1 MSGSPVRPRLF
12 YLFTQLKLTDY
23 MNNNICLLSP
33 EEQSLRLSRLCVD
46 VPMLIADNANLFYLT
61 GRVFAGYLYLAPGE
75 APRYFVR
82 RPCTLQGDGVT
93 LIRKPEE
100 IGITVAQLGLELSSL
115 PYADAQRL
123 QAAFGAET
131 LVNISP
137 AIMAARAVK
146 TPAEIAL
153 LEADG
158 VRQAEVY
165 SHVPAMCEEGMTDV
179 ELLVEIEHRLR
190 LEGCLGQF
198 RVNGPSMELHMGNLL
213 VGDNA
218 DEPSPYDFAMGGAGQ
233 HPSLPVGAC
242 GEPIRPGKS
251 VMVDVNGNFNGYMT
265 DMTRTFASGKV
276 SDLALKAH
284 ACSVEICRRL
294 AEIGR
299 PGAEA
304 KALHAEAVAIVERA
318 GLTDYFMGHRQH
330 AGFIGH
336 GVGIEINELPVIA
349 PRSKHILAEGNVI
362 ALEPKFVIPGVGA
375 VGIENTY
382 VCESDGLRCI
392 TIFNEELMSL

>member
-1 MSGSPVRPRLF
+1 M
-12 YLFTQLKLTDY
+12 T
-23 MNNNICLLSP
+23 NNICLLSAQ
-33 EEQSLRLSRLCVD
+33 EQKLRIERLNPQT
-46 VPMLIADNANLFYLT
+46 PMLIADNANLFYLT
-61 GRVFAGYLYLAPGE
+61 GRVFAGYIYLAPGTE
-75 APRYFVR
+75 PRYFVR
-82 RPCTLQGDGVT
+82 RPCTLEGSNLT

-100 IGITVAQLGLELSSL
+100 IGIQVAELGLELSTM
-115 PYADAQRL
+115 PYADALRL
-123 QAAFGAET
+123 QAAFGAEKI
-131 LVNISP
+131 VNISP

-165 SHVPAMCEEGMTDV
+165 GHVPGMCEEGMTDV

-190 LEGCLGQF
+190 LGGCLGQF
-198 RVNGPSMELHMGNLL
+198 RVNGPSMELHMGNIL

-218 DEPSPYDFAMGGAGQ
+218 DSPSPYDFAMGGAGQ
-233 HPSLPVGAC
+233 HPSLPVGAS
-242 GEPIRPGKS
+242 GEAIRPGKA

-265 DMTRTFASGKV
+265 DMTRTYAMGTLSP
-276 SDLALKAH
+276 LALKAH
-284 ACSVEICRRL
+284 ACSVAICHRL
-294 AEIGR
+294 AEMGR

-304 KALHAEAVAIVERA
+304 KALYAAALEMAQEA
-318 GLTDYFMGHRQH
+318 GLADNFMGHRQH

-349 PRSKHILAEGNVI
+349 PRSKHLLAQGNVI

-382 VCESDGLRCI
+382 VCEPDGLRCI
-392 TIFNEELMSL
+392 TRFTEDIISL